1 MSHMTAM
8 IATFV
13 LFSFATMTS
22 HAVVAM
28 IAVKTYQKASEQSLT
43 EPEMTLSTQS
53 VIHCAFKCKK
63 YPHCTVFA
71 YDHQLSLCL
80 LRSSMSTTGSANIST
95 DNPLSVYKDTDR
107 HCPHDSLSISH
118 GSVTIQRSVW
128 SVEGNVTCDDDYLLL
143 QTVTSAV
150 TCLDDGSWTSINAQC
165 LKRVWRYPETI
176 QQSPN
181 PFTFPIPGT
190 VIDGWSVCVNGVPTS
205 NSRTIAEIFS
215 GSSSNLAVHTS
226 WRFQGY
232 VSVNDMVRGSWGAQE
247 DVTNPPF
254 PLLVGKPFFLRL
266 TVRNS
271 TIDIY
276 MDNVFF
282 NRHYLKF
289 PLSSFSHINIYGT
302 VNVTKVET
310 WCKE

>member
-1 MSHMTAM
+1 
-8 IATFV
+8 
-13 LFSFATMTS
+13 
-22 HAVVAM
+22 
-28 IAVKTYQKASEQSLT
+28 
-43 EPEMTLSTQS
+43 
-53 VIHCAFKCKK
+53 
-63 YPHCTVFA
+63 
-71 YDHQLSLCL
+71 
-80 LRSSMSTTGSANIST
+80 MSTTGSANIST

-165 LKRVWRYPETI
+165 LKRVWRYPE
-176 QQSPN
+176 
-181 PFTFPIPGT
+181 
-190 VIDGWSVCVNGVPTS
+190 
-205 NSRTIAEIFS
+205 
-215 GSSSNLAVHTS
+215 
-226 WRFQGY
+226 
-232 VSVNDMVRGSWGAQE
+232 
-247 DVTNPPF
+247 
-254 PLLVGKPFFLRL
+254 
-266 TVRNS
+266 
-271 TIDIY
+271 IY